1 MSAQTPTL
9 DEITRNYPS
18 ALLQASGRA
27 VGMTFGESGNSEVGH
42 LTLGAGRV
50 IFQYLNRINKNI
62 DSGEFFENTIL
73 NEAAAHVLRN
83 QSTLHIAGLITS
95 GAVHA
100 HINHLLALVHFAHEK
115 NLPYKVHLFT
125 DGRDSGLKEAEQL
138 LKKLYTELGD
148 LSHLATFVG
157 RDFAM
162 DRNNNWDKTE
172 AAYRLIAEGTGVK
185 VEDPIK
191 ALENYYVQNLTDGA
205 IPPTVVNPSP
215 MNSGDAIVFFNF
227 REDSMRQ
234 ILRVFVEDGFDLFL
248 KKVPDNLYVAT
259 MTKYLESP
267 NIHVMFPPPPVPNCL
282 SEVLSDNGKKHFHIA
297 ETEKYAHVTS
307 FFNGLQN
314 EPFPGETDYFVESL
328 EDPINNPQ
336 MRAMQIVQKVAEHL
350 DQDEYDL
357 YVLNLANGDM
367 LAHLGNLEAAIKGV
381 EAVDTALAIIK
392 EKILEKNGVM
402 IITADHGNVESMI
415 YKGTGEK
422 ETRHDENPVPFHLIA
437 AEYART
443 RTLEELAAWTQSPSG
458 ILADVAPTILELLG
472 IEKPVEMT
480 GESLLSSLL

>member
-1 MSAQTPTL
+1 
-9 DEITRNYPS
+9 
-18 ALLQASGRA
+18 
-27 VGMTFGESGNSEVGH
+27 
-42 LTLGAGRV
+42 
-50 IFQYLNRINKNI
+50 
-62 DSGEFFENTIL
+62 
-73 NEAAAHVLRN
+73 
-83 QSTLHIAGLITS
+83 
-95 GAVHA
+95 
-100 HINHLLALVHFAHEK
+100 
-115 NLPYKVHLFT
+115 
-125 DGRDSGLKEAEQL
+125 
-138 LKKLYTELGD
+138 
-148 LSHLATFVG
+148 
-157 RDFAM
+157 
-162 DRNNNWDKTE
+162 
-172 AAYRLIAEGTGVK
+172 
-185 VEDPIK
+185 
-191 ALENYYVQNLTDGA
+191 
-205 IPPTVVNPSP
+205 
-215 MNSGDAIVFFNF
+215 
-227 REDSMRQ
+227 
-234 ILRVFVEDGFDLFL
+234 
-248 KKVPDNLYVAT
+248 
-259 MTKYLESP
+259 MTKCLESP

-392 EKILEKNGVM
+392 EKVLEKNGIM